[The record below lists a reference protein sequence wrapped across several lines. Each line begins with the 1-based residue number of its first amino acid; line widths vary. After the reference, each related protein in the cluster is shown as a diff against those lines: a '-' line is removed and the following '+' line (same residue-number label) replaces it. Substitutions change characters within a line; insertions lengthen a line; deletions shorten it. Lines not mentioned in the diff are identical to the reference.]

1 VVGASAVRQLHG
13 VTDTAHAHPQAAET
27 ATIVGGRTPYGILV
41 AGADRHPGR
50 ELLVY
55 EHEDGTVTTYTW
67 NDVAAEV
74 LFASARLSA
83 HGVVAGDRVVV
94 HLPNRPEFLFV
105 WFALGRLGAS
115 MVPTNLASSP
125 PELAYI
131 AGHSAAMLAVGDHS
145 GWGELAAAAGLQ
157 GLAVVDW
164 GAPHER
170 HQSPAVAAVQDPMR
184 EHAVIYT
191 SGTTARPKGVR
202 VTAGNYV
209 FAGEVYASAL
219 RVLPSDRTLT
229 VLPLFHANA
238 QYYSVMGAL
247 VSGAT
252 VLLMPRFSASGWPQQ
267 VVRHRATL
275 ANLFGAPLRMLLA
288 RGALEG
294 WSCDHLRAVM
304 FAQSITDAE
313 AERWETL
320 TGVPLIQG
328 YGMTETIGPPL
339 LNSLGE
345 PRRVSAIGRPTL
357 GYRIRLVAEDGG
369 PAGRGEPGELL
380 VAGEP
385 GVSLMAGYL
394 DDPEATAAAMDVG
407 WLRTGDIL
415 RLDPDGLYS
424 FVDRRKDMIK
434 RAGENVAASEVEA
447 VLLQHPAVRDAA
459 VFGIPDAIRDEEI
472 VACVALDDAVD
483 PDALMA
489 WCRDRLAAFRVPGR
503 IVVVDEMP
511 RTPVGKIQKHVLRGD
526 VLAAANGDGSAADG
540 AGPLL

>member
-1 VVGASAVRQLHG
+1 
-13 VTDTAHAHPQAAET
+13 VTDTAHAHPQAAEP
-27 ATIVGGRTPYGILV
+27 ATIVAGRTPYGIL
-41 AGADRHPGR
+41 AGGADRHPDR

-55 EHEDGTVTTYTW
+55 EHDDATVTTYTW
-67 NDVAAEV
+67 SDVAAEV
-74 LFASARLSA
+74 RVAAARLSA
-83 HGVVAGDRVVV
+83 HGVGAGDRVVV
-94 HLPNRPEFLFV
+94 HLPNRPQFVFV
-105 WFALGRLGAS
+105 WLALGRLGAV

-131 AGHSAAMLAVGDHS
+131 AGHSGAVLAVGDRA
-145 GWGELAAAAGLQ
+145 GWDELAAAADRQ
-157 GLAVVDW
+157 GIPVADW
-164 GAPHER
+164 DAPHEPR
-170 HQSPAVAAVQDPMR
+170 PHPDAAVEQDPLR

-209 FAGEVYASAL
+209 YAGEVYASAL
-219 RVLPSDRTLT
+219 RVAPVDRTLT

-252 VLLMPRFSASGWPQQ
+252 ILLMPRFSASRWPGQ

-288 RGALEG
+288 CGVLEG

-304 FAQSITDAE
+304 FAQSLTDAE
-313 AERWETL
+313 AEQWEAL

-339 LNSLGE
+339 MNSLGE
-345 PRRVSAIGRPTL
+345 PRRVSAVGRPTL
-357 GYRIRLVAEDGG
+357 GYRIRLVAEDGR
-369 PAGRGEPGELL
+369 PVRDGEPGELL
-380 VAGEP
+380 VGGEP

-394 DDPEATAAAMDVG
+394 DDPDATEAAMNGG

-415 RLDPDGLYS
+415 RLDADGLYT
-424 FVDRRKDMIK
+424 FVDRRKDLIK

-447 VLLQHPAVRDAA
+447 VLLAHPAVRDAA

-472 VACVALDDAVD
+472 VACVTVVEPVAASALVD
-483 PDALMA
+483 
-489 WCRDRLAAFRVPGR
+489 WCRGRLAAFRVPGR

-526 VLAAANGDGSAADG
+526 VLATANGDASAADG